1 MTRRVWTALRLQLL
15 VQTRSYFLHIY
26 LAVAVITVAGFRLF
40 IPEQLAA
47 RLLPPFLLAEP
58 GMLGLTL
65 VAGQRYREKNE
76 HSAAAL
82 VATPLRSGEYV
93 AALVLAPTL
102 QGTAVGLLVQAGVLG
117 VDARLLLLAPPLFVV
132 GAIAGLVGL
141 ALSSYASEF
150 TRYLMV
156 AMIPAVAIF
165 QAPILSYFG
174 VVPPFAFAWIPTD
187 PALSSFAMLA
197 HRELDAGRYL
207 LDALR
212 LAVFL
217 VLAWAWALACFRE
230 RIRARPEEM

>member
-1 MTRRVWTALRLQLL
+1 MTRRSIGLPLTLGVVLLLL
-15 VQTRSYFLHIY
+15 VLA
-26 LAVAVITVAGFRLF
+26 LAVAWHLQI
-40 IPEQLAA
+40 
-47 RLLPPFLLAEP
+47 
-58 GMLGLTL
+58 L
-65 VAGQRYREKNE
+65 VWDDVRAVQQGV
-76 HSAAAL
+76 SDWDWVL
-82 VATPLRSGEYV
+82 
-93 AALVLAPTL
+93 LVL
-102 QGTAVGLLVQAGVLG
+102 GAGVLG

-156 AMIPAVAIF
+156 AMLPAVAIF

>member
-1 MTRRVWTALRLQLL
+1 MIRRVWTAVRLQLL

-26 LAVAVITVAGFRLF
+26 LGVAVLTVAGFRLLV
-40 IPEQLAA
+40 PEPLTAW
-47 RLLPPFLLAEP
+47 LLPPFLLAEP
-58 GMLGLTL
+58 GLLGLTL
-65 VAGQRYREKNE
+65 VAGQRYLEKNE

-82 VATPLRSGEYV
+82 VATPLRGGEYV

-102 QGTAVGLLVQAGVLG
+102 QGTAAGLLVQAGVLG
-117 VDARLLLLAPPLFVV
+117 VDARLLLLAPTLFVL

-150 TRYLMV
+150 TRYLMI
-156 AMIPAVAIF
+156 AMMPAAAIA
-165 QAPILSYFG
+165 QAPILGYFG
-174 VVPPFAFAWIPTD
+174 VAPPFVFAWIPTD

>member
-1 MTRRVWTALRLQLL
+1 VTRRVWNALRLQLL
-15 VQTRSYFLHIY
+15 VQTRSFFPHVYFAIAL
-26 LAVAVITVAGFRLF
+26 LTVAGFRLL
-40 IPEQLAA
+40 IPETWATW
-47 RLLPPFLLAEP
+47 LLPPFLVAEP
-58 GMLGLTL
+58 ALLGMTL
-65 VAGQRYREKNE
+65 VAGQRYMAKNE

-82 VATPLRSGEYV
+82 VATPLRGGEYV
-93 AALVLAPTL
+93 AALVLAPAL
-102 QGTAVGLLVQAGVLG
+102 QGTAAGLLVQAGVLG
-117 VDARLLLLAPPLFVV
+117 VDARLLLLAPPLFVIA
-132 GAIAGLVGL
+132 AIAGLVGL

-150 TRYLMV
+150 TRYLM
-156 AMIPAVAIF
+156 AFMIPAVGVA
-165 QAPILSYFG
+165 QAPILAYFG
-174 VVPPFAFAWIPTD
+174 VVPAFAFAWVPTD